1 MTGAFGVGTKQCWG
15 CWDGLEGGAGCSGDF
30 GAQCGCGRAHR
41 AVLADAGFGTTS
53 GGAFGTS
60 AFGSANNTGS
70 LFGSTQTKPG
80 AAGRA
85 AEEGGRE
92 GGTPRTRNYQQK
104 LAKHPPKPRTAP
116 IRAPR
121 QNEQPV
127 SVCRRAVWLNHL
139 QPASHLLHQHWL
151 WLWNIHR
158 DIKQPLRNH
167 QHRWEPLLV
176 AEQCLC
182 TEQAGWVWK

>member
-1 MTGAFGVGTKQCWG
+1 MLREGAVTGAFGVGTKQCWG

-92 GGTPRTRNYQQK
+92 GGGNPQNKELPTKTSQTPSQAQNSP
-104 LAKHPPKPRTAP
+104 HPSP
-116 IRAPR
+116 
-121 QNEQPV
+121 Q
-127 SVCRRAVWLNHL
+127 
-139 QPASHLLHQHWL
+139 
-151 WLWNIHR
+151 
-158 DIKQPLRNH
+158 
-167 QHRWEPLLV
+167 
-176 AEQCLC
+176 AE
-182 TEQAGWVWK
+182 